1 MHAHAVAKTF
11 VVLMLTRD
19 LFAAANLHVAT
30 RSQDVVD
37 LFDLSA
43 EEYLK
48 NESLV
53 IPAINCVGHSLL
65 KPERTETL

>member
-1 MHAHAVAKTF
+1 MHAPAVAKTF

-19 LFAAANLHVAT
+19 LFVAANLHVAT

-43 EEYLK
+43 EE
-48 NESLV
+48 
-53 IPAINCVGHSLL
+53 
-65 KPERTETL
+65 